1 MNVRRQICGSVATV
15 FNDVCVRHNKE
26 RVEEEEGGGT
36 VSVPRKFT
44 DEREIMGSGGE
55 DLLDQKVTARR
66 RLPFPNKKHL
76 EAIS

>member
-1 MNVRRQICGSVATV
+1 M
-15 FNDVCVRHNKE
+15 
-26 RVEEEEGGGT
+26 
-36 VSVPRKFT
+36 SVPRKFT

-66 RLPFPNKKHL
+66 RLPFPDKKHL